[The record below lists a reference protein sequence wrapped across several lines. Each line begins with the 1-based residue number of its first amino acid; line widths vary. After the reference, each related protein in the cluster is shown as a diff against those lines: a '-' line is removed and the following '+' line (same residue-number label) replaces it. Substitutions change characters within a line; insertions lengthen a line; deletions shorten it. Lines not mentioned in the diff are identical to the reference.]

1 MQAIKMTVEIH
12 NNRLAA
18 DLPIP
23 LPDGAAEVIVLYETP
38 QDAVVAGEPP
48 LVEFFA
54 GMDRRPPARNIRQG
68 KSGHLSRRR
77 TRQLGD

>member
-12 NNRLAA
+12 DNRLAA

-23 LPDGAAEVIVLYETP
+23 LPDGAAEVIVLYDTP

-54 GMDRRPPARNIRQG
+54 QMDRRPPARNM
-68 KSGHLSRRR
+68 
-77 TRQLGD
+77 TREEVDAYLAAERASWGD